1 MQDEYNRS
9 FGKIRMGDERKM
21 EMRKTLEKELASSKK
36 PAKITRLS
44 GGKKAGIAA
53 AAVVVT
59 LSGLFLI
66 PTTRNTIMA
75 AVKSLFFK
83 EVPED
88 AVDIVDYYEKA
99 REERVIPTDIPEASE
114 VLAAVSEQDAQV
126 DEYIQNVSVDAEYYE
141 DGDLNEL
148 ANYYAQQ
155 GYTLLDLNK
164 DPVIF
169 YTIEG
174 YEDREWFSDGF
185 RVNYDIGNNNGNIV
199 VFKATEEQFQ
209 AFMDNQL
216 ALVNYERRA
225 HNQAT
230 VSFDELWTKTTDD
243 EGHIVCK
250 ASWTG
255 PEPEVKLNPTDCARF
270 INYEVTYDPDSGLA
284 VCSTED
290 GGGVG

>member
-243 EGHIVCK
+243 E
-250 ASWTG
+250 
-255 PEPEVKLNPTDCARF
+255 
-270 INYEVTYDPDSGLA
+270 
-284 VCSTED
+284 
-290 GGGVG
+290 